1 NGTPAQQRATR
12 RTLLRV
18 LETIL
23 RLAHPIIPFITE
35 ELWQTIG
42 PKSGKV
48 LADQP
53 SQSIAL
59 QPYPVSQS
67 DKIDPASEAW
77 INEVKAIID
86 ACRNLRG
93 EMQISPAQK
102 VPLWIYGD
110 KDFLT
115 KAAPYLSALAKLSEV
130 KIVTDESTLEKDAPG
145 APIALV
151 GRNKLLLK
159 IEVDPKAEQARL
171 TKEITRLANEIAK
184 CQSKLNN
191 ESFVAR
197 APAAVLEQE
206 KKRLVDFEVSHAKL
220 TEQLAKLKLSS

>member
-1 NGTPAQQRATR
+1 
-12 RTLLRV
+12 LRV

-48 LADQP
+48 LANQLE
-53 SQSIAL
+53 QSVAL
-59 QPYPVSQS
+59 QPYPVSQN
-67 DKIDPASEAW
+67 DKIDPVSEAW
-77 INEVKAIID
+77 IGLVKGIID

-93 EMQISPAQK
+93 EMKISPAQK
-102 VPLWIYGD
+102 VPLWIFGD
-110 KDFLT
+110 TDFLT

-130 KIVTDESTLEKDAPG
+130 KIVTDEYTLEKEAPS

-151 GRNKLLLK
+151 GQNKLLLK
-159 IEVDPKAEQARL
+159 IEVDPKTEQMRLAKEVARL
-171 TKEITRLANEIAK
+171 AGEIAK

-191 ESFVAR
+191 ESFITR
-197 APAAVLEQE
+197 APAEVLKLE
-206 KKRLVDFEVSHAKL
+206 KMRLADFEASYTKL
-220 TEQLAKLKLSS
+220 SEQLEKLKLFS